1 MRFTQTNVKALVLPP
16 GKTDHIEWETG
27 TGLGYRLRLAAD
39 GKTVSRTWV
48 VQYRHGGHT
57 RRMSQPAGKL
67 DAESARRWAKS
78 VNARVALGQ
87 DVQVEKRAAAQPKH
101 TFKSTVS
108 DYLRFAR
115 RKVRARSYV
124 EKERYLTGWYL
135 KPLHGLALNAIAR
148 ADVARALDHVDEKSG
163 AIVCARARAQASALF
178 VWALARGLC
187 LINPVVGT
195 SRPESAPPRQRV
207 LSNDELAA
215 IWRACKDDDY
225 GRCVKLLVLTGA
237 RRSEIGGLRWS
248 ELDGQNWK
256 LPASRSKNRHEHQ
269 LPLMPAMRAIL
280 ETVAKR
286 ASSDCLFGTGERGF
300 VAWSSA
306 KAELDTRLKLAAPWR
321 LHDLRRSMRT
331 ALGNLG
337 VLPHVAEMILNHRG
351 DRSSVELTYDL
362 SRYEA
367 EVLAALAKWHA
378 HIRALV
384 DGDHKVID
392 FPQSA

>member
-135 KPLHGLALNAIAR
+135 KPLHGLAPPHR
-148 ADVARALDHVDEKSG
+148 AESCNLRDLLPPRY
-163 AIVCARARAQASALF
+163 R
-178 VWALARGLC
+178 LARL
-187 LINPVVGT
+187 
-195 SRPESAPPRQRV
+195 PRI
-207 LSNDELAA
+207 DG
-215 IWRACKDDDY
+215 IRACPDQF
-225 GRCVKLLVLTGA
+225 A
-237 RRSEIGGLRWS
+237 
-248 ELDGQNWK
+248 
-256 LPASRSKNRHEHQ
+256 
-269 LPLMPAMRAIL
+269 
-280 ETVAKR
+280 
-286 ASSDCLFGTGERGF
+286 
-300 VAWSSA
+300 
-306 KAELDTRLKLAAPWR
+306 
-321 LHDLRRSMRT
+321 
-331 ALGNLG
+331 
-337 VLPHVAEMILNHRG
+337 
-351 DRSSVELTYDL
+351 
-362 SRYEA
+362 
-367 EVLAALAKWHA
+367 
-378 HIRALV
+378 
-384 DGDHKVID
+384 
-392 FPQSA
+392 